1 MNLDKNVSDY
11 LDLLLNLIINYSP
24 KLIIA
29 IVLLLIGLWV
39 ISLGTKAIKRV
50 MIKRNVEITL
60 ANFLVI

>member
-1 MNLDKNVSDY
+1 MNLEKNVSDY